1 MPSIF
6 LCVVLLAV
14 VFLRVHAGS
23 TDGVGSGIHI
33 VGPRRILA
41 GSRNAMAWNSRHS
54 AAAARW
60 WTDAD
65 HRAETLHGWLRSIP
79 AFTKQPRKI
88 TNENNHL
95 ENDDNNNLVV
105 TEVAAVKTKQQ
116 QNQYR
121 QHNEVLTKFAQVLPK
136 ADFFFDITPQTYL
149 STKKS
154 SSLSAPPK
162 KKRIDLREGM
172 VEALEELHRL
182 REEMEAMRKEIA
194 ALKMLQMGV
203 EEETGQI
210 PSEEDPELARQ
221 RRQRLREFEK
231 LGAEVERWA
240 EQILFPSASSQSNN
254 KDAEETGNDEDGWT
268 EIFCNKML
276 ANKLN
281 RFGQT
286 RTYLKWMKDS
296 RGKKYITQLR
306 PPDDFEW
313 PCLRMYTTIDAP
325 VDIVCLYLS
334 QENHVA
340 EYNSLIEKHQ
350 DLEVITPHSKICWG
364 QTPQVL
370 FIKPKDFVSFCY
382 HRWRRDGTQ
391 VIVNQACDRY
401 GDVTANAFAFRGCT
415 MVGSD
420 PDDPDKTRIAMLTH
434 ASPGQDVP
442 MWATKTALQSL
453 LPIEPFRLFHRINQ
467 AVQQNRQDLESQCQ
481 AKLYYSTDM
490 VKHDRVS
497 KRPAGMAQLGF
508 ACFWPDGGGIQEG
521 SELISSND
529 DAHGNMDRENKIGSE
544 ALATGVSMFADE

>member
-1 MPSIF
+1 VLGGSTGGGVGNSI
-6 LCVVLLAV
+6 
-14 VFLRVHAGS
+14 HAG
-23 TDGVGSGIHI
+23 
-33 VGPRRILA
+33 RRNPNIIW
-41 GSRNAMAWNSRHS
+41 SSRHS

-79 AFTKQPRKI
+79 AFAKQPRKG
-88 TNENNHL
+88 T
-95 ENDDNNNLVV
+95 DDDSNNLVV
-105 TEVAAVKTKQQ
+105 TEVAAVKAKQQ
-116 QNQYR
+116 PKQSR
-121 QHNEVLTKFAQVLPK
+121 QHQEVLTKFTQVLPK

-149 STKKS
+149 STKKPS
-154 SSLSAPPK
+154 SSASPPPPK

-182 REEMEAMRKEIA
+182 RKEMEEMRKEIA

-203 EEETGQI
+203 EAETGKI
-210 PSEEDPELARQ
+210 PPEEDPELARQ

-240 EQILFPSASSQSNN
+240 EKILFPSS
-254 KDAEETGNDEDGWT
+254 ETGNDVDDDGWT
-268 EIFCNKML
+268 EIACNKML

-281 RFGQT
+281 RYGQT

-306 PPDDFEW
+306 PPDDLEW

-325 VDIVCLYLS
+325 ADIVCLYLS
-334 QENHVA
+334 QEHHVT
-340 EYNSLIEKHQ
+340 EYNALIEKHQ
-350 DLEVITPHSKICWG
+350 DLEEITPHSKICWG
-364 QTPQVL
+364 QTPQIL
-370 FIKPKDFVSFCY
+370 FIKPRDFVTFCY

-415 MVGSD
+415 MVGPD

-434 ASPGQDVP
+434 ASPGPDIPQ
-442 MWATKTALQSL
+442 WATKTALQSL
-453 LPIEPFRLFHRINQ
+453 LPIEPFRLFYRINQ
-467 AVQQNRQDLESQCQ
+467 SVQQNRQDLENQCR
-481 AKLYYSTDM
+481 ALTYSSSEM
-490 VKHDRVS
+490 VKNDRVS

-529 DAHGNMDRENKIGSE
+529 NVHDNINSEDKQVERTE
-544 ALATGVSMFADE
+544 ALAAGVSIRADE